1 MPAKPSDRREP
12 GANRWRRLGS
22 WFVSRMA
29 WAWHPLFY
37 AGICLGFLMGRAQPF
52 DPVAPFGI
60 AFYMA
65 VRAAGFSSAAGVPVA
80 LAVMGGAATVQPL
93 PAFAASAAALGVV
106 HALGGLSRLQAR
118 YAALVAALVGSVAAA
133 VQGVLQ
139 NPAADW
145 IQLTFWAGL
154 TGVLALIFTLAVE
167 ELTQPRYPEGL
178 TADLPIPAIILLAAA
193 FTGLQDL
200 TLWGRVSLHATAAGL
215 AVMLFAQA
223 GGLGWGAAAGAVIGM
238 SSFLS
243 VLASPPAAG
252 AWLNPALTESHAMAY
267 VIAGFLGGSFRELR
281 KPGVGLSYM
290 LGFLSYTMATQGQ
303 GAVLESMALSA
314 VAATVLFWIIPSRW
328 ISRLSGAVSVRP
340 RAQNP
345 PAGQDR
351 EDAVVAGARDQ
362 LRAMAQ
368 VLKEIQRTYTQVA
381 AVSAGAAQEPETRFR
396 QVVETVCHS
405 CSLYAQCWQKEP
417 EESRRLFEGLWEQI
431 ENEGALPMAPLPE
444 QLEARCVHPE
454 QIVVTLN
461 HVHDLERSGRA
472 LTRKLEEGRAI
483 AGEYVQNVARML
495 DRMAD
500 EVEAGSRDHQGLTAV
515 FRATAAVARM
525 PKRGGHISGD
535 SAVTGPLSRGR
546 FLLALSDGMGVGR
559 EAAVQSGETVKL
571 LQQLLDAGFNT
582 EVAVRTV
589 NSVLLLRG
597 PGDSFATVDL
607 AVLDLTTGRA
617 EFVKVGAAP
626 SFLKRGND
634 VTLVKMPSVPV
645 GIVTEIEVEPEFRN
659 LRDGDI
665 IVMVSDG
672 ILDVARDEADKERW
686 VLEHLGREQT
696 ADPEELAE
704 RLLAR
709 ALDLTPAPEDDLT
722 VVVARVDQVDGHGG
736 GERPRPRVTG
746 EWVPAQ
752 PAPRM
757 KPQRKEDRG
766 ERGRRR

>member
-1 MPAKPSDRREP
+1 
-12 GANRWRRLGS
+12 
-22 WFVSRMA
+22 MA
-29 WAWHPLFY
+29 WAWNPLFY
-37 AGICLGFLMGRAQPF
+37 AGICLGFLMGRAQPYS
-52 DPVAPFGI
+52 PVAPFGI
-60 AFYMA
+60 TFYMA
-65 VRAAGFSSAAGVPVA
+65 VRAAGFSGAAGIPVA
-80 LAVMGGAATVQPL
+80 LAVLGGAATVQPL
-93 PAFAASAAALGVV
+93 PAFATSAAALGLV
-106 HALGGLSRLQAR
+106 HALGGLSRIRSR
-118 YAALVAALVGSVAAA
+118 YSALVAALVGSAAA
-133 VQGVLQ
+133 ALQGVLQ
-139 NPAADW
+139 NPAVDW
-145 IQLTFWAGL
+145 VQLTFWTGL
-154 TGVLALIFTLAVE
+154 TGVLALIFALAVE
-167 ELTQPRYPEGL
+167 ELTQVRHPKGFP
-178 TADLPIPAIILLAAA
+178 ADLPIPAIILMAAA
-193 FTGLQDL
+193 FTGLHDL
-200 TLWGRVSLHATAAGL
+200 TLLGRVSLHGIVAGL
-215 AVMLFAQA
+215 AVMLCAQA

-314 VAATVLFWIIPSRW
+314 VAAAGLFWLVPSRW
-328 ISRLSGAVSVRP
+328 VARLTAAVSVRP
-340 RAQNP
+340 RAQSA
-345 PAGQDR
+345 PAEPDGGD
-351 EDAVVAGARDQ
+351 DVVAGARDR

-381 AVSAGAAQEPETRFR
+381 AVSAGTAQESDTRFR
-396 QVVETVCHS
+396 QVVETVCQS
-405 CSLYAQCWQKEP
+405 CSMYAHCWQKEA
-417 EESRRLFEGLWEQI
+417 EESRRLFGELWEQI
-431 ENEGALPMAPLPE
+431 ENEGALPMAPVPE
-444 QLEARCVHPE
+444 QLDAKCIHPE
-454 QIVVTLN
+454 QIVVALN
-461 HVHDLERSGRA
+461 HVFDLERSGRA
-472 LTRKLEEGRAI
+472 LTRRLEEGRAI

-500 EVEAGSRDHQGLTAV
+500 EVEAGGRNRPGATAV
-515 FRATAAVARM
+515 YRASAAVARM

-535 SAVTGPLSRGR
+535 SAVTGPLAQGR

-559 EAAVQSGETVKL
+559 EAAVQSGETVRL

-597 PGDSFATVDL
+597 PGDCFATVDL

-626 SFLKRGND
+626 SFVKRGSD
-634 VTLVKMPSVPV
+634 VTLVKVPSVPV
-645 GIVTEIEVEPEFRN
+645 GIVTEVEVEPEFRN

-686 VLEHLGREQT
+686 VLEHLEREQT
-696 ADPEELAE
+696 EDPEELAE

-722 VVVARVDQVDGHGG
+722 VVVARVDQADGHGG
-736 GERPRPRVTG
+736 DERPRPRVTG

-757 KPQRKEDRG
+757 KPARREDRG
-766 ERGRRR
+766 ERARRR

>member
-1 MPAKPSDRREP
+1 MS
-12 GANRWRRLGS
+12 
-22 WFVSRMA
+22 

-37 AGICLGFLMGRAQPF
+37 AGVGLGFLMGRAQPF
-52 DPVAPFGI
+52 SPVAPFGI

-65 VRAAGFSSAAGVPVA
+65 VRAAGFSSAAGVAVA
-80 LAVMGGAATVQPL
+80 LAVLGGAATVQPFQ
-93 PAFAASAAALGVV
+93 AFATSAAALGLV
-106 HALGGLSRLQAR
+106 HALGGLSRIRSR
-118 YAALVAALVGSVAAA
+118 YSALVAALVGSAAA
-133 VQGVLQ
+133 AAQGVLL
-139 NPAADW
+139 NPAVDW
-145 IQLTFWAGL
+145 VQLTFWAGL
-154 TGVLALIFTLAVE
+154 TGVLSLIFTLAVE
-167 ELTQPRYPEGL
+167 ELTQARHAEGSP
-178 TADLPIPAIILLAAA
+178 ADLPIPAIILMAAA

-200 TLWGRVSLHATAAGL
+200 SLWGRVSLHGTVAGL
-215 AVMLFAQA
+215 AVMLCAQA

-252 AWLNPALTESHAMAY
+252 TWLNPALTESHAMAY
-267 VIAGFLGGSFRELR
+267 VIAGFLGGSFRELK

-303 GAVLESMALSA
+303 GAVLESLALSA
-314 VAATVLFWIIPSRW
+314 VAAAGLFWLIPSRW
-328 ISRLSGAVSVRP
+328 VARLSAAMSARP
-340 RAQNP
+340 RPQ
-345 PAGQDR
+345 PAPAVQGG
-351 EDAVVAGARDQ
+351 EDPVVAGARDR

-381 AVSAGAAQEPETRFR
+381 AVSAGSAQEADTRLR
-396 QVVETVCHS
+396 QVVETVCQS
-405 CSLYAQCWQKEP
+405 CSLYSHCWQREA
-417 EESRRLFEGLWEQI
+417 EESRRLFDGLWQQI
-431 ENEGALPMAPLPE
+431 ENEGALPMAPVPE
-444 QLEARCVHPE
+444 QLEAKCIHPE
-454 QIVVTLN
+454 QVIVTLN
-461 HVHDLERSGRA
+461 HVFDLERSGRA

-500 EVEAGSRDHQGLTAV
+500 EVEAGGRNRPGPTAV
-515 FRATAAVARM
+515 CRATAAVARM

-535 SAVTGPLSRGR
+535 SAATGPLAQGR
-546 FLLALSDGMGVGR
+546 YLLALSDGMGVGR
-559 EAAVQSGETVKL
+559 EAAVQSGETVRL

-597 PGDSFATVDL
+597 PGDCFATVDL

-626 SFLKRGND
+626 SFLKRGGD

-659 LRDGDI
+659 LRDGDL

-686 VLEHLGREQT
+686 VLEHLEREQT
-696 ADPEELAE
+696 NDPEELAE

-722 VVVARVDQVDGHGG
+722 VIVARVDQADGHAGE
-736 GERPRPRVTG
+736 ERPRPKMTG
-746 EWVPAQ
+746 EWAPAQ

-757 KPQRKEDRG
+757 KSQRREDRG
-766 ERGRRR
+766 GRGRKR